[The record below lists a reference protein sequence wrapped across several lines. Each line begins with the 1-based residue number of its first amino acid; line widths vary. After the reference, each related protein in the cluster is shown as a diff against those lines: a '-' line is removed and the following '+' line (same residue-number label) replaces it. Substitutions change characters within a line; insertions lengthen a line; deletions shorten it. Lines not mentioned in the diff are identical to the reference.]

1 WKSIQNHGT
10 QPSPGVAAT
19 TVAPTEEHRQQN
31 HLRRR
36 QQLYQSLTPQPIPR
50 ACEANPCPTTFV
62 HADASSFKQVVQM
75 LTGSAETAAA
85 AAAANST
92 AEKSSVA
99 PATKVTGPKK
109 AAFKLYE
116 RRSRV
121 KNLKM
126 IGPLIPTLLDSNPN
140 SPVAGAAVSPRKLP
154 EVPSPSTLDFPS
166 LSLSPVTPLI
176 PDPFERPPLRGT
188 DSAKWAE
195 DRAIA
200 EKGFYLHPSQRT
212 ERRDGQPPR
221 LLPLFPVTSP
231 KASSNSSPATCN

>member
-1 WKSIQNHGT
+1 MEIDPKPRDAAITRSSSNYSSTNGGAPAAKPP
-10 QPSPGVAAT
+10 PSS
-19 TVAPTEEHRQQN
+19 PTA
-31 HLRRR
+31 LPP
-36 QQLYQSLTPQPIPR
+36 LTPQPIPR
-50 ACEANPCPTTFV
+50 ACVANPCPTTFV

-85 AAAANST
+85 NST
-92 AEKSSVA
+92 AERSSVA
-99 PATKVTGPKK
+99 PAAKVTGPKK

-140 SPVAGAAVSPRKLP
+140 SPVGGAAFSPRKLP

-200 EKGFYLHPSQRT
+200 EKGFYLHPSPRT
-212 ERRDGQPPR
+212 ARRDGQPPR

-231 KASSNSSPATCN
+231 KASSNSYPATCN

>member
-1 WKSIQNHGT
+1 MEINPTPRDAAITRSSSNYSSTNGGAPAAEPP
-10 QPSPGVAAT
+10 PSSPAAL
-19 TVAPTEEHRQQN
+19 PP
-31 HLRRR
+31 
-36 QQLYQSLTPQPIPR
+36 LTPQPIPR

-75 LTGSAETAAA
+75 LTGYPESAAA
-85 AAAANST
+85 SST

-99 PATKVTGPKK
+99 AAAKVTGPKK
-109 AAFKLYE
+109 AAFKLHE

-126 IGPLIPTLLDSNPN
+126 IGPLIPAFLDSNPN
-140 SPVAGAAVSPRKLP
+140 SPVGGGAFSPRKQP
-154 EVPSPSTLDFPS
+154 EVPSPSTQDFPS

-176 PDPFERPPLRGT
+176 PDPFERPPVR
-188 DSAKWAE
+188 AE

-200 EKGFYLHPSQRT
+200 EKGFYLHPSPRT
-212 ERRDGQPPR
+212 ARRDGQPPR

-231 KASSNSSPATCN
+231 KAASNSYPANCN